1 MPFEIVRNNIVNIKV
16 DAIVNTAN
24 PKPIVGGG
32 VDSEIHKGAGSE
44 LLIARKKIGDIGF
57 GKAFI
62 TSAYNLKA
70 KYVIHTSTPSW
81 EGGYKGEGEILS
93 DCIKNSLNLA
103 KEKGCDSIAMPLI
116 GTGTCGYP
124 SDLALQITIKEVSEF
139 LLKNEMHIYLAVF
152 SKDAFSLS
160 KKLFKSVKEYISE
173 NYVEEKINKEYIGS
187 FRRKYSLEANN
198 VQPFIQDS
206 ESIEDILKNLDEGFS
221 KTLLRLID
229 NSGKTDPEVYKKA
242 NIDRKLFSKIKNN
255 PDYRPSK
262 TTAIAFA
269 LALEL
274 NKDGM
279 EDLIGRAG
287 YTLTRSSKFDV
298 IIEYFIER
306 KNYNIFEI
314 NEALF
319 AFDQPLIGG

>member
-32 VDSEIHKGAGSE
+32 VDSEIHKSAGPE

-173 NYVEEKINKEYIGS
+173 NYV
-187 FRRKYSLEANN
+187 
-198 VQPFIQDS
+198 
-206 ESIEDILKNLDEGFS
+206 
-221 KTLLRLID
+221 
-229 NSGKTDPEVYKKA
+229 
-242 NIDRKLFSKIKNN
+242 
-255 PDYRPSK
+255 
-262 TTAIAFA
+262 
-269 LALEL
+269 
-274 NKDGM
+274 
-279 EDLIGRAG
+279 
-287 YTLTRSSKFDV
+287 
-298 IIEYFIER
+298 
-306 KNYNIFEI
+306 
-314 NEALF
+314 
-319 AFDQPLIGG
+319 

>member
-1 MPFEIVRNNIVNIKV
+1 MPFEIVRNNIVNIEV

-24 PKPIVGGG
+24 PKPIVAGG
-32 VDSEIHKGAGSE
+32 VDSEIHKAAGPD
-44 LLIARKKIGDIGF
+44 LLIARKKIGDIAF

-62 TSAYNLKA
+62 TPAYNLKA

-81 EGGYKGEGEILS
+81 EGGYKGEVEILS
-93 DCIKNSLNLA
+93 ACIKNSLNLA
-103 KEKGCDSIAMPLI
+103 KETGCDSIAMPLI
-116 GTGTCGYP
+116 GAGSCGYP
-124 SDLALQITIKEVSEF
+124 SDLALQIVIKEVSEF
-139 LLKNEMHIYLAVF
+139 LLKKEMHIYLAVF

-160 KKLFKSVKEYISE
+160 KKLFQSVKEYISE
-173 NYVEEKINKEYIGS
+173 NYVEEKINEEYIGS
-187 FRRKYSLEANN
+187 FYRRYNLEADKMA
-198 VQPFIQDS
+198 PLIQDS
-206 ESIEDILKNLDEGFS
+206 ESIEDILNNLDEGFS
-221 KTLLRLID
+221 ETLLRLID
-229 NSGKTDPEVYKKA
+229 KSGKTDPEVYKKA

-279 EDLIGRAG
+279 EDLIGKAG
-287 YTLTRSSKFDV
+287 YALTRSSKFDL

>member
-1 MPFEIVRNNIVNIKV
+1 MPFEIVRNNIVNIKA

-24 PKPIVGGG
+24 PKPTVGGG
-32 VDSEIHKGAGSE
+32 VDSEIHKGAGPE
-44 LLIARKKIGDIGF
+44 LLIARKKIGDIPF

-62 TSAYNLKA
+62 TPGFNLKA
-70 KYVIHTSTPSW
+70 KYVIHTSTPSFR
-81 EGGYKGEGEILS
+81 GGAKGEEEILAS
-93 DCIKNSLNLA
+93 CIKNSLNLA
-103 KEKGCDSIAMPLI
+103 KEKGCRSIAMPLI

-152 SKDAFSLS
+152 SREAFSLS
-160 KKLFKSVKEYISE
+160 KKLFQSVNEYISE
-173 NYVEEKINKEYIGS
+173 NYVEEKIDEEYIGYYN
-187 FRRKYSLEANN
+187 RRYILEDHMMA
-198 VQPFIQDS
+198 PSIQGR
-206 ESIEDILKNLDEGFS
+206 ESIEDAIKNLDEGFS
-221 KTLLRLID
+221 KTLIKLID
-229 NSGKTDPEVYKKA
+229 KSGKTDPEIYKKA

-274 NKDGM
+274 SREGTK
-279 EDLIGRAG
+279 DLIGRAG
-287 YTLTRSSKFDV
+287 YALTRSSKFDV
-298 IIEYFIER
+298 IIEYFIEM

-314 NEALF
+314 NEVLF

>member
-1 MPFEIVRNNIVNIKV
+1 MMSPFN
-16 DAIVNTAN
+16 
-24 PKPIVGGG
+24 
-32 VDSEIHKGAGSE
+32 
-44 LLIARKKIGDIGF
+44 
-57 GKAFI
+57 
-62 TSAYNLKA
+62 
-70 KYVIHTSTPSW
+70 
-81 EGGYKGEGEILS
+81 
-93 DCIKNSLNLA
+93 
-103 KEKGCDSIAMPLI
+103 
-116 GTGTCGYP
+116 
-124 SDLALQITIKEVSEF
+124 
-139 LLKNEMHIYLAVF
+139 
-152 SKDAFSLS
+152 
-160 KKLFKSVKEYISE
+160 
-173 NYVEEKINKEYIGS
+173 
-187 FRRKYSLEANN
+187 
-198 VQPFIQDS
+198 QDS
-206 ESIEDILKNLDEGFS
+206 ECIEDILKNLDEGFS

-229 NSGKTDPEVYKKA
+229 KSGKTDPEVYKKA

-287 YTLTRSSKFDV
+287 YALTRSSKFDL

-306 KNYNIFEI
+306 KNYNILEI